1 VSPHAWVPTGRLWRR
16 VMSAT
21 MAMVV
26 TAAPQ
31 PIVVDCIAGPWI
43 SGLVAYT
50 ALRTVAPVGTGR
62 LP

>member
-1 VSPHAWVPTGRLWRR
+1 
-16 VMSAT
+16 